1 MKKHGLIST
10 SFHRFLIAALFVLG
24 TTSMLA
30 AQDMDWHDWSANY
43 NNGVYNFTNTSS
55 AGTIT
60 GSSQNAFWNT
70 PGQFGIPYAI
80 TQQNT
85 FTNEFQIGGIGGL
98 HGYADFNFSS
108 GYNWGTGG
116 QMILGNIHNYWE
128 YTVSAWDFNN
138 KPINVNSWQ
147 FIQEFSS
154 SAPGS
159 SGYFSTSSTFMKA
172 NADGNSEDFYVDDPN
187 ADPNSGQGG
196 LLWIKGLQD
205 VGKIRLTLTDSD
217 LGPNDQSDDFILFNV
232 ATPTPEPGSL
242 ALLGTGIVVLG
253 GVLRRRFIG

>member
-1 MKKHGLIST
+1 MPVARSLEVLVAVSEPTATFNPAMVGSTIANNQDLKETIMKKHGLIST

-147 FIQEFSS
+147 FIQEFI
-154 SAPGS
+154 APPREARAI
-159 SGYFSTSSTFMKA
+159 FPPA
-172 NADGNSEDFYVDDPN
+172 
-187 ADPNSGQGG
+187 
-196 LLWIKGLQD
+196 
-205 VGKIRLTLTDSD
+205 
-217 LGPNDQSDDFILFNV
+217 
-232 ATPTPEPGSL
+232 
-242 ALLGTGIVVLG
+242 ALS
-253 GVLRRRFIG
+253 